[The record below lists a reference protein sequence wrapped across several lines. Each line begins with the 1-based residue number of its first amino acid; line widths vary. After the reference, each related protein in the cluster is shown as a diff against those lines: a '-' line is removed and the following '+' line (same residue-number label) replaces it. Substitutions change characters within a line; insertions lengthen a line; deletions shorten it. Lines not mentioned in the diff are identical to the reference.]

1 MGGGTEKGRGSDGV
15 GGAGLVVGTCGVGT
29 GVLGVDGG
37 TTSGVGTAGVIGGI
51 ETVGLTV
58 VGGPVHDGDGGAS
71 NRRIDRRDSLRIK
84 SRGVLSNNTCLLNQ

>member
-15 GGAGLVVGTCGVGT
+15 GGVGLVVGTFGVGE
-29 GVLGVDGG
+29 GVGGVPGG

-58 VGGPVHDGDGGAS
+58 VGGPVQGGDGGATGASTDGTVSVS
-71 NRRIDRRDSLRIK
+71 NP
-84 SRGVLSNNTCLLNQ
+84 VVF

>member
-15 GGAGLVVGTCGVGT
+15 GGAGLVVGT

-58 VGGPVHDGDGGAS
+58 VGGPVHDGDGGATGASTDGTVSVS
-71 NRRIDRRDSLRIK
+71 NP
-84 SRGVLSNNTCLLNQ
+84 VVF

>member
-1 MGGGTEKGRGSDGV
+1 MVVIGGGTEKGRGSDGV

-58 VGGPVHDGDGGAS
+58 VGLVPHFVYHGCTIA
-71 NRRIDRRDSLRIK
+71 
-84 SRGVLSNNTCLLNQ
+84 